1 MADRRMSGED
11 QFVTTVVRLGEWAR
25 RNVRALVIGGAALA
39 IVVLGVRY
47 YLSYQ
52 QQVRETASAE
62 LRAVRV
68 QLETGTTA
76 EAVERLRNF
85 LVQFEGTEY
94 ASEAR
99 VLLAYSLL
107 LGNRPQEAIEVARTP
122 AMELGEDPV
131 ANRAAFLLASAYEEV
146 GDTALAISVYEE
158 IGTKVEARVQK
169 TRALEAAARL
179 QASSGNHEAA
189 AQLYDRLAQMTPETA
204 PARSFY
210 EMRAAE
216 MRAEELRV
224 GPAAGDEE
232 TG

>member
-1 MADRRMSGED
+1 
-11 QFVTTVVRLGEWAR
+11 V
-25 RNVRALVIGGAALA
+25 ALVIVA
-39 IVVLGVRY
+39 LGVRY

-52 QQVRETASAE
+52 RQVRETASAE

-68 QLETGTTA
+68 QLETGTPT

-85 LVQFEGTEY
+85 LVQFGDTEY
-94 ASEAR
+94 ALEAR

-107 LGNRPQEAIEVARTP
+107 LSNRPQEAIEAAREA
-122 AMELGEDPV
+122 AMKLGEDPV

-146 GDTALAISVYEE
+146 GDTANAISVYEE
-158 IGTKVEARVQK
+158 IGAKVEARVQK

-189 AQLYDRLAQMTPETA
+189 ARLYDRLAQMTPETA
-204 PARSFY
+204 PARTFY

-224 GPAAGDEE
+224 GPPTGSEE